1 MLKKFDK
8 LKKVD
13 EKEIPY
19 NVFKD
24 LVDTIQDGLWV
35 YNVNE
40 DKYTSYSENPR
51 LSYLNKKDMSINE
64 ITLSIHDDDR
74 ENTMILFNKFLIGTE
89 KKYES
94 IYRVKNDRDE
104 YVWIYSR
111 GVKKLKNNVTK
122 IYGSH
127 LDITEKM
134 NMQKKINDLAYY
146 DLLTGLPNKEKIELE
161 FLSVINSEKSNFS
174 FFLIEI
180 DNFDYINNMFSYE
193 VGEELLRKLSRLLE
207 KKYKKQYIS
216 RLNESQFLI
225 VFFVNKDNEIIE
237 ELNNLFSSIN
247 EICLEDLDIT
257 VSICCGVSIY
267 KDQIFKDLLKYASIA
282 LYKAKSI
289 GKNHY
294 YLYNDQLTESVYKML
309 DISHQIK
316 NGIIKNQFELFYQP
330 IISSKT
336 GLLKGL
342 EALIRWNNPKLGV
355 IPPVEFIYIAEKYG
369 EMKNLER
376 WILNRAFQNL
386 QDWVKAG
393 DLPLFISINLSAKGL
408 IGESLIPYLK
418 YLLELY
424 EVNPKKIEFEITET
438 SLLDNLDLVI
448 KDMETLK
455 LMGFKISLDDFGTGY
470 SSLMYLK
477 NLPINKVKLDKSFI
491 KKIEIN
497 DKDKIFIKSII
508 DLSHSMGLSI
518 VAEGIE
524 TSSQKNLL
532 IEYNC
537 DFLQGYLYSKPQSV
551 DNVNVWIKKHYIE
564 KYSKFKEK

>member
-146 DLLTGLPNKEKIELE
+146 DSLTGLPNKEKIELE
-161 FLSVINSEKSNFS
+161 FLSVTNSKKSNFS

-342 EALIRWNNPKLGV
+342 EALI
-355 IPPVEFIYIAEKYG
+355 
-369 EMKNLER
+369 
-376 WILNRAFQNL
+376 
-386 QDWVKAG
+386 
-393 DLPLFISINLSAKGL
+393 
-408 IGESLIPYLK
+408 
-418 YLLELY
+418 
-424 EVNPKKIEFEITET
+424 
-438 SLLDNLDLVI
+438 
-448 KDMETLK
+448 
-455 LMGFKISLDDFGTGY
+455 
-470 SSLMYLK
+470 
-477 NLPINKVKLDKSFI
+477 
-491 KKIEIN
+491 
-497 DKDKIFIKSII
+497 
-508 DLSHSMGLSI
+508 
-518 VAEGIE
+518 
-524 TSSQKNLL
+524 
-532 IEYNC
+532 
-537 DFLQGYLYSKPQSV
+537 
-551 DNVNVWIKKHYIE
+551 
-564 KYSKFKEK
+564 

>member
-1 MLKKFDK
+1 MLKKIDK
-8 LKKVD
+8 SKKID
-13 EKEIPY
+13 EIEIPY
-19 NVFKD
+19 SVFKD

-51 LSYLNKKDMSINE
+51 LSYLNKKDMPINE
-64 ITLSIHDDDR
+64 ITLSIHDKDR
-74 ENTMILFNKFLIGTE
+74 ENTMILFNKFLTGTE

-111 GVKKLKNNVTK
+111 GVKRLKNNIIK

-146 DLLTGLPNKEKIELE
+146 DSLTGLPNREKIDSE
-161 FLSVINSEKSNFS
+161 FLNLVNSEKSNFS
-174 FFLIEI
+174 FFLLEI

-193 VGEELLRKLSRLLE
+193 VGEKLLRKLSNLLE
-207 KKYKKQYIS
+207 KRYKKQFTSKI
-216 RLNESQFLI
+216 NEGQFLI
-225 VFFVNKDNEIIE
+225 ISFLNEEKEITR
-237 ELNNLFSSIN
+237 ELKCLFSSIN
-247 EICLEDLDIT
+247 EIYLDDLELTIS
-257 VSICCGVSIY
+257 VCCGVSTY
-267 KDQIFKDLLKYASIA
+267 KNENFKELLKYASTA
-282 LYKAKSI
+282 LYKAKSL

-294 YLYNDQLTESVYKML
+294 YLYNNQLIQSVYKML

-336 GLLKGL
+336 GLLKGI
-342 EALIRWNNPKLGV
+342 EALIRWNHPKLGV
-355 IPPVEFIYIAEKYG
+355 IPPNEFIYIAEKYS

-376 WILNRAFQNL
+376 WILNKAFQNL
-386 QDWVKAG
+386 RDWVMSG

-408 IGESLIPYLK
+408 IGDSLIPYLK
-418 YLLELY
+418 DLIDRYG
-424 EVNPKKIEFEITET
+424 VSPKKIELEITET
-438 SLLDNLDLVI
+438 SLLENLDLVI
-448 KDMETLK
+448 KDMEVLK

-470 SSLMYLK
+470 SSLLYLK

-491 KKIEIN
+491 KKIEIS
-497 DKDKIFIKSII
+497 DKDKFFIKSII
-508 DLSHSMGLSI
+508 DLSHSMGLTI
-518 VAEGIE
+518 VAEGVE

-537 DFLQGYLYSKPQSV
+537 DFLQGYLYSKPQSI
-551 DNVNVWIKKHYIE
+551 DNINVWIKEHYIE
-564 KYSKFKEK
+564 KASKVKE